1 MTAML
6 ILAETLAYDLI
17 LYIGLTLLVGLF
29 FGRVFEHFNIPN
41 LTGYIVLG
49 LGIGALVLV
58 TGQEA
63 LVETFQIVTAIAI
76 GFIAFSIGM
85 ELDFTKIKN
94 RRKEVVIIT
103 LTQAFF
109 AFMVTALGMWLFGLP
124 LHIGLV
130 LGAIAIATEP
140 GPILLITKKYKTHGP
155 LTDTLVPLH
164 GVEDMISI
172 LFFGLAVAFAVS
184 VESASGLSPEM
195 VSSPFLE
202 LIFSFAIGIIIGLIF
217 RQIIKITSY
226 DDPDKDT
233 IVMVSALV
241 AILISV
247 AIANRG
253 FEINHF
259 HIHLSP
265 ILLPMVV
272 GITFANTSTYKAKHE
287 IEHTVDLI
295 ESPLMIAFFAVIG
308 AEIVILVAEQ
318 LLVMEWFNL
327 IIYTAVYVGFR
338 VVGKLFGSWLG
349 ARMAHSDPVIQK
361 YLGLCLL
368 PQAQA
373 AIGLAFIAQGLL
385 SFTPYGNLILVI
397 TLVATVVYEL
407 FAPIGLRFAL
417 VRCNEAD
424 DAVCSLLDQQHKK
437 PFFNFGKAH

>member
-1 MTAML
+1 MV

-29 FGRVFEHFNIPN
+29 FGRLFEHFNIPN

-49 LGIGALVLV
+49 LGIGGLVIV

-63 LVETFQIVTAIAI
+63 LVESFQVVTAIAI

-85 ELDFTKIKN
+85 ELDFAKIKN

-103 LTQAFF
+103 LTQAVF
-109 AFMVTALGMWLFGLP
+109 AFLITALGMWLFGLP

-164 GVEDMISI
+164 GVEDMIAI
-172 LFFGLAVAFAVS
+172 LLFGLAVAFAVS
-184 VESASGLSPEM
+184 VESATAISPEM
-195 VSSPFLE
+195 LSSPFLE
-202 LIFSFAIGIIIGLIF
+202 LLFSAAIGITIGLLF
-217 RQIIKITSY
+217 RQIIKVTSY

-247 AIANRG
+247 AVANRG
-253 FEINHF
+253 IVIGDF
-259 HIHLSP
+259 HVHLSP

-308 AEIVILVAEQ
+308 AEIVILVAQQ
-318 LLVMEWFNL
+318 LLVMEWFFL
-327 IIYTAVYVGFR
+327 AIFTAGYVIFR
-338 VVGKLFGSWLG
+338 VIGKLFGSWLG
-349 ARMAHSDPVIQK
+349 AKLAHSDPVIQK

-373 AIGLAFIAQGLL
+373 AIGLAFIAQGSLG
-385 SFTPYGNLILVI
+385 FTEYGSLILVI
-397 TLVATVVYEL
+397 ILVATIIYEL
-407 FAPIGLRFAL
+407 FAPLGLRYAL

-424 DAVCSLLDQQHKK
+424 AGVCSLLDQQHKK
-437 PFFNFGKAH
+437 PFFRLGKSH

>member
-1 MTAML
+1 ML

-29 FGRVFEHFNIPN
+29 FGRLFEHFNIPN

-49 LGIGALVLV
+49 LGIGAFVLV
-58 TGQEA
+58 FEQESLLA
-63 LVETFQIVTAIAI
+63 GFQIVTAIAI

-85 ELDFTKIKN
+85 ELDFSKLKN
-94 RRKEVVIIT
+94 RQKEVVIIT

-109 AFMVTALGMWLFGLP
+109 AFAVTALGMWVFNVP

-130 LGAIAIATEP
+130 LGSIAIATEP

-164 GVEDMISI
+164 GVEDMIAI
-172 LFFGLAVAFAVS
+172 LFFGLTIAYAVS
-184 VESASGLSPEM
+184 IESVSSLSPEL
-195 VSSPFLE
+195 VSRPFLE
-202 LIFSFAIGIIIGLIF
+202 LIFSFALGILIGLAF
-217 RQIIKITSY
+217 RQIIKLTSY

-253 FEINHF
+253 FELGNF
-259 HIHLSP
+259 YVHLSP

-295 ESPLMIAFFAVIG
+295 EAPLMIAFFAVIG
-308 AEIVILVAEQ
+308 AEMVILVAEQ
-318 LLVMEWFNL
+318 LLVMDWVTL
-327 IIYTAVYVGFR
+327 MLYTLAYVLFR
-338 VVGKLFGSWLG
+338 VIGKLFGSYLG
-349 ARMAHSDPVIQK
+349 AKMAHSDPLIQK

-385 SFTPYGNLILVI
+385 GFSEYGNLILVI
-397 TLVATVVYEL
+397 TLIATIIYEL
-407 FAPIGLRFAL
+407 FAPLGLRYAL
-417 VRCNEAD
+417 MRCNETD
-424 DAVCSLLDQQHKK
+424 ESVCSLLDAQHHKPLLRFKK
-437 PFFNFGKAH
+437 AQ

>member
-1 MTAML
+1 ML
-6 ILAETLAYDLI
+6 ILAETLAYDMI

-41 LTGYIVLG
+41 LTGYIVVG

-58 TGQEA
+58 TDQESLIDA
-63 LVETFQIVTAIAI
+63 FQIVTAIAI
-76 GFIAFSIGM
+76 GFIAFSIGL
-85 ELDFTKIKN
+85 ELDFSKIKN

-103 LTQAFF
+103 LTQAMMAF
-109 AFMVTALGMWLFGLP
+109 AVTALGMWLFNIP

-130 LGAIAIATEP
+130 LGSIAIATEP
-140 GPILLITKKYKTHGP
+140 GPILLITKKFKTRGP

-164 GVEDMISI
+164 GVEDMIAI
-172 LFFGLAVAFAVS
+172 LIFGLAVAFAVS
-184 VESASGLSPEM
+184 VESASAIQPEM
-195 VSSPFLE
+195 LGSPFLE
-202 LIFSFAIGIIIGLIF
+202 LLFSFALGIAIGFIF
-217 RQIIKITSY
+217 RQIIRITSY

-233 IVMVSALV
+233 IVMVTALV
-241 AILISV
+241 AVLISV
-247 AIANRG
+247 AVANRG
-253 FEINHF
+253 IYINDF
-259 HIHLSP
+259 HVHLSP

-327 IIYTAVYVGFR
+327 VLYTGAYVGFR
-338 VVGKLFGSWLG
+338 VLGKLVGAWFGAKL
-349 ARMAHSDPVIQK
+349 AHSDPLIQK

-397 TLVATVVYEL
+397 VLVATVVYEL
-407 FAPIGLRFAL
+407 FAPIGLRYAL

-424 DAVCSLLDQQHKK
+424 DKVCSILDQQHHQ
-437 PFFNFGKAH
+437 PFFHFKKVA

>member
-1 MTAML
+1 
-6 ILAETLAYDLI
+6 
-17 LYIGLTLLVGLF
+17 V
-29 FGRVFEHFNIPN
+29 
-41 LTGYIVLG
+41 
-49 LGIGALVLV
+49 
-58 TGQEA
+58 
-63 LVETFQIVTAIAI
+63 
-76 GFIAFSIGM
+76 
-85 ELDFTKIKN
+85 
-94 RRKEVVIIT
+94 
-103 LTQAFF
+103 
-109 AFMVTALGMWLFGLP
+109 
-124 LHIGLV
+124 
-130 LGAIAIATEP
+130 
-140 GPILLITKKYKTHGP
+140 
-155 LTDTLVPLH
+155 
-164 GVEDMISI
+164 
-172 LFFGLAVAFAVS
+172 
-184 VESASGLSPEM
+184 
-195 VSSPFLE
+195 
-202 LIFSFAIGIIIGLIF
+202 
-217 RQIIKITSY
+217 TSY

-318 LLVMEWFNL
+318 LLVMEWLNL
-327 IIYTAVYVGFR
+327 LIFTLVYVGFR
-338 VVGKLFGSWLG
+338 IFGKLFGSWLG
-349 ARMAHSDPVIQK
+349 AKMAHSDPVIQK

-385 SFTPYGNLILVI
+385 SFTVYGNLILVI
-397 TLVATVVYEL
+397 TLVATVIYEL
-407 FAPIGLRFAL
+407 FAPVGLRFAL

-437 PFFNFGKAH
+437 PFFRFTKAH